1 MRGKEFTIRQA
12 TEADFAAIDEIN
24 RSSGCWD
31 GGLTSHELLEK
42 RHGKIDGLDWAEQ
55 MTKAAAEYI
64 RKPGVVC
71 FAAEADGKIVGYAA
85 GEKKKTRQ
93 IELGE
98 VGYNAVLP
106 EYRGQGIGRELVKGV
121 MRNLRDSGARILYVV
136 TIDKD
141 APAAAMYEKLGFEKL
156 TSHRYYT
163 IDTKGI
169 P

>member
-1 MRGKEFTIRQA
+1 MGKEFTIRQA
-12 TEADFAAIDEIN
+12 TEADFATIDEIN

-31 GGLTSHELLEK
+31 GGLTSHELLEN

-55 MTKAAAEYI
+55 MTKAVAKYI

-71 FAAEADGKIVGYAA
+71 FVAEVNGKIVGYAA

-98 VGYNAVLP
+98 VSYNAVLP

-121 MRNLRDSGARILYVV
+121 MQNLRDSGARVLYVV

-141 APAAAMYEKLGFEKL
+141 QPAAAMYEKLGFEKL
-156 TSHRYYT
+156 ISHRYYT
-163 IDTKGI
+163 MDSKDVS
-169 P
+169 

>member
-1 MRGKEFTIRQA
+1 MGKEFTIRQA
-12 TEADFAAIDEIN
+12 TKADFAAIDKIN

-31 GGLTSHELLEK
+31 GEITSHELLEK
-42 RHGKIDGLDWAEQ
+42 RYGKIDGLDWVQQ
-55 MTKAAAEYI
+55 MTKAVAEHI

-71 FAAEADGKIVGYAA
+71 FAAEVDGKIVGYAA

-98 VGYNAVLP
+98 VSYNAVLP
-106 EYRGQGIGRELVKGV
+106 EYRGRRIGRELVKGV

-141 APAAAMYEKLGFEKL
+141 QPAAGMYEKLGFEKL

-163 IDTKGI
+163 IDCKDI

>member
-1 MRGKEFTIRQA
+1 MGKEFTIRQA
-12 TEADFAAIDEIN
+12 TKADFAAIDEIN

-31 GGLTSHELLEK
+31 GELTSHELLEK
-42 RHGKIDGLDWAEQ
+42 RHGKIDALDWAQQ
-55 MTKAAAEYI
+55 MTKAVAEHI

-71 FAAEADGKIVGYAA
+71 FAAEVDGKIAGYAA

-93 IELGE
+93 TELGQIS
-98 VGYNAVLP
+98 YNAVLP
-106 EYRGQGIGRELVKGV
+106 EYRGRGIGRELVKHV
-121 MRNLRDSGARILYVV
+121 MRNLSNSGARVLYVV

-141 APAAAMYEKLGFEKL
+141 QPAAAMYEKLGFEKL

-163 IDTKGI
+163 MDSKDI